1 MYEIQQFR
9 RQYIIKLAIEI
20 AICDMDYNISV
31 FDVDNLF
38 KKKEEKIS
46 PGVCNNRVKLVKTWK
61 FDFSPNNQEIAAG
74 CYSIFVYNLETA
86 EKLLEIQNENK
97 FFYSICYV

>member
-1 MYEIQQFR
+1 M
-9 RQYIIKLAIEI
+9 

-46 PGVCNNRVKLVKTWK
+46 PGVCK
-61 FDFSPNNQEIAAG
+61 FILNQ
-74 CYSIFVYNLETA
+74 SKNLEIR
-86 EKLLEIQNENK
+86 L
-97 FFYSICYV
+97 